1 MASAVLRTH
10 LENSPTERIWRLLGH
25 FLCPQP
31 ASPTKLPSKFPWDR
45 PLWFAQHLMKLLRS
59 NPFKWLPP
67 LLAAWKLKH
76 CAVIRFLLD
85 SSLHSVLHTARAQG
99 AVSMEGGIRK
109 QRVLTSAPGP
119 KVNGWAAPQQDEV
132 NHSQESNPFSRL
144 TVLGFGCLHQKW
156 LCGQAGQEA

>member
-1 MASAVLRTH
+1 
-10 LENSPTERIWRLLGH
+10 
-25 FLCPQP
+25 
-31 ASPTKLPSKFPWDR
+31 
-45 PLWFAQHLMKLLRS
+45 MKLLRS
-59 NPFKWLPP
+59 NPFKRLPP

-144 TVLGFGCLHQKW
+144 TALGFGCLQPKVAMRTSRTGSLTQHA
-156 LCGQAGQEA
+156 LLTLLLEEAVPNKG